1 MVARAAPA
9 CQVRWMCEV
18 PAADKG
24 SLTAVAGVEEG
35 EKKVERAAGPFVPRT
50 VQARKEGMKGSPIKL
65 NELARLVRGLS
76 VPEAKIQMEFSKRRC
91 AELRSE
97 KACVSMVSGPL
108 LYLRCSPCAVPT
120 RPLLDLL
127 CGGHAVGAPQ
137 Q

>member
-1 MVARAAPA
+1 MLRCVRGFPGRAVVARAAPA

-108 LYLRCSPCAVPT
+108 LYLRYSH
-120 RPLLDLL
+120 L
-127 CGGHAVGAPQ
+127 APFLHGRF
-137 Q
+137 